1 MTFKSS
7 TRLLAMALSLAAG
20 PAIAQSTAAVPTAPN
35 APANAPVAAPAAGAA
50 PITPASA
57 EPAPAGGPAL
67 AKDAPDKHVVVAGDT
82 LWGIAGRFL
91 ESPWRWPEI
100 WQMNREQ
107 VRNPHLIYPGDIIYL
122 DSSGGRNRLR
132 LARPVDGAAL
142 TARAAGV
149 GIDPSRPDAPPPP
162 PVEERLSPRV
172 RVQPLP
178 AQPIPMVNAAA
189 IEPFLNRPLVVDEKG
204 LKDHPRIVGAQEGRV
219 YLSAGE
225 LAFARGLK
233 PEQTV
238 TEWHVYR
245 PGAPLLHPDT
255 RKPIAYEAVFIGTAR
270 LERRGDPAA
279 FRILRATEEI
289 GLGDRL
295 VPAEGAADLNYAP
308 RAPQAALAG
317 RLISVYRGVAQAGR
331 NSVIS
336 VSLGRKDGLE
346 AGHVLSIRERARE
359 VRDDETRKMISLP
372 GETIGQVLVFRVF
385 DSIAYGLI
393 VRATK
398 SVTVGDDILT
408 P

>member
-7 TRLLAMALSLAAG
+7 TRLLAMALSLAASQ
-20 PAIAQSTAAVPTAPN
+20 AIAQSTAP
-35 APANAPVAAPAAGAA
+35 APAAAPSAAPAPDAAPPAAGAT
-50 PITPASA
+50 TPQGA
-57 EPAPAGGPAL
+57 GPAL

-132 LARPVDGAAL
+132 LARPVDGGTL
-142 TARAAGV
+142 TARGLGV
-149 GIDPSRPDAPPPP
+149 GVDPSRPDAPPPP
-162 PVEERLSPRV
+162 PREERLSPRV

-178 AQPIPMVNAAA
+178 AQPIPMISATA

-233 PEQTV
+233 PDQTV
-238 TEWHVYR
+238 TDWHIYR
-245 PGAPLLHPDT
+245 PGSPLLHPDT
-255 RKPIAYEAVFIGTAR
+255 RKPIAYEAVYIGSAR
-270 LERRGDPAA
+270 LERRGDPAG
-279 FRILRATEEI
+279 FRILKATEEI
-289 GLGDRL
+289 GIGDRL
-295 VPAEGAADLNYAP
+295 VPAEPVADLSYAP
-308 RAPQAALAG
+308 RAPQTALAG
-317 RLISVYRGVAQAGR
+317 RLVSVYRGVAQAGR
-331 NSVIS
+331 NSVVA
-336 VSLGRKDGLE
+336 VSLGRKDGVE
-346 AGHVLSIRERARE
+346 IGHVLAIRERARE
-359 VRDDETRKMISLP
+359 VRDEETRKMVGLP

-398 SVTVGDDILT
+398 AVSVGDDILT